1 MMSTYQT
8 ENSKLLWMIIGGISV
23 VVVLFLAVQWFL
35 AQKDQQATISV
46 PAQPVAE
53 KTVAPAST
61 EATTP
66 VDEVTTASSD
76 VAAPIQLVEESIVK
90 APLPANDSLAKE
102 EIAKLDDIH
111 QQLQDQQ
118 HDLKQQNS
126 DVDTLLKLKEDQIKL
141 LEAQIAAQSKS

>member
-8 ENSKLLWMIIGGISV
+8 ENSKLLWMIIAGMSV

-35 AQKDQQATISV
+35 AQKDQQTSTTV
-46 PAQPVAE
+46 TQPVATE
-53 KTVAPAST
+53 NVAAPSEQT
-61 EATTP
+61 
-66 VDEVTTASSD
+66 TTAAEETTATPD
-76 VAAPIQLVEESIVK
+76 VAEPIQLVEASIIK
-90 APLPANDSLAKE
+90 EPIPANDTLAKE

-141 LEAQIAAQSKS
+141 LEAQIAAQNKS

>member
-61 EATTP
+61 EATTR

-90 APLPANDSLAKE
+90 DPLPANDSLAKE

>member
-1 MMSTYQT
+1 MMSAYQT
-8 ENSKLLWMIIGGISV
+8 ENSKLLWIIIGGMSV

-35 AQKDQQATISV
+35 AQKDQQSTASTS
-46 PAQPVAE
+46 AQPVAE
-53 KTVAPAST
+53 KTVAPAQA
-61 EATTP
+61 EAATS
-66 VDEVTTASSD
+66 DEVSTATGD

-90 APLPANDSLAKE
+90 DPLPVNDSLAKE

-118 HDLKQQNS
+118 HELKQQHN

>member
-35 AQKDQQATISV
+35 AQKDQQPTATPSEPVAAKTIAS
-46 PAQPVAE
+46 AQPE
-53 KTVAPAST
+53 TVVT
-61 EATTP
+61 N
-66 VDEVTTASSD
+66 DEVITATND

-118 HDLKQQNS
+118 HELKQQSS

>member
-1 MMSTYQT
+1 MSAYQT
-8 ENSKLLWMIIGGISV
+8 ENSKLLWIIIGGMSV

-35 AQKDQQATISV
+35 AQKDQPS
-46 PAQPVAE
+46 AQPVAE
-53 KTVAPAST
+53 KTVAPAQA
-61 EATTP
+61 EAATS
-66 VDEVTTASSD
+66 DEVSTATSD

-90 APLPANDSLAKE
+90 DPLPVNDSLAKE

-118 HDLKQQNS
+118 HELKQQHH

>member
-23 VVVLFLAVQWFL
+23 AVVLFLAVQWFL
-35 AQKDQQATISV
+35 SQKDQQPTTST

-53 KTVAPAST
+53 KTVAPVPT
-61 EATTP
+61 EATAK
-66 VDEVTTASSD
+66 VDEVTAASSD
-76 VAAPIQLVEESIVK
+76 IAAPIQLVEESIVK
-90 APLPANDSLAKE
+90 DPLPANDSLAKE

>member
-8 ENSKLLWMIIGGISV
+8 ENSKLLWMIIAGMSV
-23 VVVLFLAVQWFL
+23 AVVLFLAVQWFL
-35 AQKDQQATISV
+35 AQKDQQTTPLAT
-46 PAQPVAE
+46 QPVAT
-53 KTVAPAST
+53 KTVATPAGPT
-61 EATTP
+61 
-66 VDEVTTASSD
+66 TTAEETAATPD
-76 VAAPIQLVEESIVK
+76 VAQPIQLVEASIIK
-90 APLPANDSLAKE
+90 DPIPANDSLAKE

>member
-8 ENSKLLWMIIGGISV
+8 ENSKLLWMIIAGMSV

-35 AQKDQQATISV
+35 AQKDQQTSTTTT
-46 PAQPVAE
+46 QPVAT
-53 KTVAPAST
+53 KTVATPAEPT
-61 EATTP
+61 
-66 VDEVTTASSD
+66 TTATEETAATSA
-76 VAAPIQLVEESIVK
+76 VAEPIQLVEASIIK
-90 APLPANDSLAKE
+90 DPIPANDALAKE

>member
-8 ENSKLLWMIIGGISV
+8 ENSKLLWMIIGGISI

-35 AQKDQQATISV
+35 AQKDQQATTSA
-46 PAQPVAE
+46 PTQPVAE
-53 KTVAPAST
+53 KSVTPAPT
-61 EATTP
+61 EAAATAE
-66 VDEVTTASSD
+66 EVTTASSD

-141 LEAQIAAQSKS
+141 LEAQIAAQNHS